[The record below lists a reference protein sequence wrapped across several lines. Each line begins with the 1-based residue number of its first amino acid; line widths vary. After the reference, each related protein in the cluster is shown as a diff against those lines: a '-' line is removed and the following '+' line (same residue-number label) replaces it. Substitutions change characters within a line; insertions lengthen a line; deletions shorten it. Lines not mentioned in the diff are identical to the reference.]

1 MSIEINDIEALHKK
15 IKVLEN
21 SLLRARK
28 ARKQSEQIL
37 EEKSKELWQS
47 NKQLSEVNNNLEYLI
62 KDRTQKLEQANNELK
77 DFAHVVSHDLK
88 APLRAI
94 KSMAEWLIEDYAQL
108 LDKEGREHLNLIQ
121 TRTQRMQSLI
131 NGLLEYAKVGQ
142 DLVKLQ
148 QVNMHKEMEDL
159 ILFLDPPK
167 NIEVKITTEL
177 PTLWTDKIRINQVF
191 QNLLS
196 NAIKYNDKEKGL
208 IEIFVE
214 ENEQTYVFSVKDNG
228 PGIEEQYFNKIFKVF
243 QTLEARDKFEST
255 GVGLSIVQKIINLLN
270 GKVWLTSTI
279 GKGAL
284 FNIEL
289 PKKSTIYES

>member
-1 MSIEINDIEALHKK
+1 M
-15 IKVLEN
+15 LEN